1 MFLQNYK
8 QEIEA
13 HSRDIEIEKQ
23 YKKYGIPYSIFDAIY
38 TPEEEAAI
46 CYIMAGYD
54 VPETLADS
62 LLATKSER
70 ENRYKPERVSSWQST
85 LDKNELLLLGKK
97 LQAEEKQRK
106 RQKNREVY
114 FKIKRN
120 IQLTLQRYFRKS
132 VT

>member
-1 MFLQNYK
+1 
-8 QEIEA
+8 
-13 HSRDIEIEKQ
+13 
-23 YKKYGIPYSIFDAIY
+23 
-38 TPEEEAAI
+38 
-46 CYIMAGYD
+46 MAGYD

-62 LLATKSER
+62 LLATKSKR

-85 LDKNELLLLGKK
+85 LDKNELLLLGEK

-120 IQLTLQRYFRKS
+120 IQSTL
-132 VT
+132 